1 MTDVI
6 DIAVIGAGVMGMYH
20 ARNYAALPN
29 ARLVGI
35 VDPDPARRKL
45 AEQEFN
51 CKTYSSV
58 SELLA
63 EQTPHGASI
72 AAPTSIHFP
81 LSKQL
86 LQAGVH
92 LLVEKPVTSD
102 LPEAELLA
110 ELSAKSGKVLQVG
123 HITRFYKSVQQLIR
137 EVHKP
142 LVIEARRS
150 VPSTRIQ
157 DVGVILDLMIHDI
170 DIALS
175 LVSSDPV
182 HLTANGTSINGN
194 GLEDIATAEI
204 RFAEGTVARF
214 FASRLVDAPKRDIT
228 VIEMDRTLKLDF
240 TTDPDVQLSIA
251 THAYDSAEPLPPH
264 VTIIREENPLLTEI
278 EHFLHRIG
286 GDVEPIGTISDDL
299 RSLALASMIIEK
311 LNLASSGPKQSI
323 LG

>member
-1 MTDVI
+1 MNTVF

-20 ARNYAALPN
+20 ARNYVTLPAAKLI
-29 ARLVGI
+29 GI
-35 VDPDPARRKL
+35 VDPDPERRRLAAR
-45 AEQEFN
+45 EFH
-51 CKTYSSV
+51 CPTYASV
-58 SELLA
+58 DELLA
-63 EQTPHGASI
+63 VQTPHAASI
-72 AAPTSIHFP
+72 AAPTSLHFP

-86 LQAGVH
+86 LHAGVH
-92 LLVEKPVTSD
+92 LLVEKPVTTD
-102 LPEAELLA
+102 LHEAHVLA
-110 ELSAKSGKVLQVG
+110 ELSQEVGKVLQVG
-123 HITRFYKSVQQLIR
+123 HITRFYNSVQQLKR
-137 EVHKP
+137 EVTKP

-175 LVSSDPV
+175 LVESDPV

-228 VIEMDRTLKLDF
+228 VIETNRTLKLDF
-240 TTDPDVQLSIA
+240 TTDPDVRLSVA
-251 THAYDSAEPLPPH
+251 THAYNSAEPLPPH
-264 VTIIREENPLLTEI
+264 VSIIQENNPLQTEI
-278 EHFLHRIG
+278 AHFLSRIG
-286 GDVEPIGTISDDL
+286 GDVEPIGTLEDDL
-299 RSLALASMIIEK
+299 RSLALANMIIEE
-311 LNLASSGPKQSI
+311 LNLASAQPKQSL

>member
-1 MTDVI
+1 MNTVL
-6 DIAVIGAGVMGMYH
+6 DIAVIGAGVMGMHH
-20 ARNYAALPN
+20 ARNYAAIDA

-35 VDPDPARRKL
+35 VDPSKSRREL
-45 AEQEFN
+45 AANLFGCN
-51 CKTYSSV
+51 TFASV
-58 SELLA
+58 DELLLHT
-63 EQTPHGASI
+63 TPHAASI
-72 AAPTSIHFP
+72 AAPTSLHFP

-86 LQAGVH
+86 LEAGTH
-92 LLVEKPVTSD
+92 LLVEKPVTTD
-102 LPEAELLA
+102 LHEANILA
-110 ELSAKSGKVLQVG
+110 DLSREVGKVLQVG
-123 HITRFYKSVQQLIR
+123 HITRFYNSVQTLKQKVQR
-137 EVHKP
+137 P

-175 LVSSDPV
+175 LVESEPV

-204 RFAEGTVARF
+204 RFANGTVARF

-240 TTDPDVQLSIA
+240 TTDPNVHFSIA
-251 THAYDSAEPLPPH
+251 THAYDSAEPLPPA
-264 VTIIREENPLLTEI
+264 VNIIVENNPLKTEI
-278 EHFLHRIG
+278 EHFLSRIV
-286 GDVEPIGTISDDL
+286 GDVEPIGTLNDDL
-299 RSLALASMIIEK
+299 RSLALANMIIDE
-311 LNLASSGPKQSI
+311 LNLASAQPKQSL